1 MSKKSNFFSEWV
13 VPVLVALVA
22 AILIRTFLLFQ
33 AEIPSTSMVPTLNV
47 NDKIWVTKVYNTDS
61 IERGDIVVFDS
72 DELNDTLIKRVIGLP
87 GDDIKIVDGV
97 VSVNGE
103 EINEDYVVN
112 KDNWNGEYH
121 VPEGKFFFCGDNRPA
136 SFDSRKWQ
144 NPFIDKD
151 KIVGKARLRVYPFSN
166 FGFLK

>member
-1 MSKKSNFFSEWV
+1 M
-13 VPVLVALVA
+13 
-22 AILIRTFLLFQ
+22 
-33 AEIPSTSMVPTLNV
+33 
-47 NDKIWVTKVYNTDS
+47 
-61 IERGDIVVFDS
+61 
-72 DELNDTLIKRVIGLP
+72 
-87 GDDIKIVDGV
+87 